1 MGWMDDPLVTDT
13 PAPPIQPGSPPPP
26 EGAAPAWAGDPIV
39 SEPAQEPKTPEPSMG
54 AVAKN
59 SAAKGTANLL
69 NTPITLMDLITR
81 GLASL
86 PYAGH
91 FQSLQDAA
99 QEPELK
105 ANAPMDIAK
114 GAGLVKPEND
124 PQTGPQR
131 IVDMAIQSA
140 IASAAVPGGGMV
152 GAVKGAVVGGIS
164 GAAAQTTK
172 ELTKDFLGPTGS
184 DLLAIA
190 VGMGTPIMLSH
201 LNAPPKSLLTEEGK
215 FTLKE
220 ARNVGYVV
228 EPSKVRQPSS
238 KLETIA
244 GKASIAQEAVV
255 RNQEITNNMAA
266 KALGLP
272 EGTPLSPALLDTL
285 KKKVEQPYQ
294 EVEAL
299 RASATNL
306 PWFPRYHS
314 ANLGE
319 ELKQA
324 RADTTALYKA
334 YYNNPDPGVLKAAKA
349 SAANAQSLEDDID
362 MIAKAVG
369 KPELLTQLQAARQ
382 HRARIADVEMALNV
396 ADGNVSAPVIGRML
410 DKGRPLSGE
419 LKIVG
424 KFAQAFPR
432 VAREAAS
439 VPPSGVSGTDA
450 AASAIL
456 ATGGAAAAGGVE
468 GAATGLLPLIRQP
481 ARSRVLSKGYQD
493 KLLQTPTPGPS
504 TGTTAARAGMV
515 GKTLAQEPGE

>member
-1 MGWMDDPLVTDT
+1 MGWNDDPVASDVPT
-13 PAPPIQPGSPPPP
+13 PASPPPP
-26 EGAAPAWAGDPIV
+26 QGAAPPWEGDTVV
-39 SEPAQEPKTPEPSMG
+39 SEPAAPTPTPEPSMG
-54 AVAKN
+54 AVAAN
-59 SAAKGTANLL
+59 AIPKGIANLL
-69 NTPITLMDLITR
+69 NTPITLANLIMQ
-81 GLASL
+81 GIANL
-86 PYAGH
+86 PGAGH
-91 FQSLQDAA
+91 LTGLQSAA

-114 GAGLVKPEND
+114 SAGLVKPENE

-140 IASAAVPGGGMV
+140 IGAAAVPAGGL
-152 GAVKGAVVGGIS
+152 AQAAKGAAIGATS

-172 ELTKDFLGPTGS
+172 ELTGS
-184 DLLAIA
+184 DLLAAA
-190 VGMGTPIMLSH
+190 VGMATPFALKA
-201 LNAPPKSLLTEEGK
+201 LNAPAKQLLTEEGK

-238 KLETIA
+238 KLETVA

-285 KKKVEQPYQ
+285 KKRVEQPYQ

-334 YYNNPDPGVLKAAKA
+334 YYNNPDPGVLKAAKV

-369 KPELLTQLQAARQ
+369 KPELLSQLQAARQ
-382 HRARIADVEMALNV
+382 YRARIADVEMALNV

-468 GAATGLLPLIRQP
+468 GAATGLLPLLRQP
-481 ARSRVLSKGYQD
+481 ARSRVLSKSYQD

-515 GKTLAQEPGE
+515 GKALAAQETAGPAE